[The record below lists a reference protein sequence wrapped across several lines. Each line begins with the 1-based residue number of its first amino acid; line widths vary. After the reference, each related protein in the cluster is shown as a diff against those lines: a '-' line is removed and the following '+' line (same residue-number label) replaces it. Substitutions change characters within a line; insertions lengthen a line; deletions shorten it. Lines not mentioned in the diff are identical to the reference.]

1 MDVTEISVFDSA
13 CFITK
18 AQVYVSNSFANRNI
32 VNSEFT
38 ATTMY
43 EVRWYTAKKNIPT
56 LLDTMPEN
64 RLAIDYADAN
74 GALDPEDDPET
85 FSLND
90 LYVQVRMIWTDK
102 NGVSDYSEWSNP
114 LLLSK
119 CSAQ

>member
-1 MDVTEISVFDSA
+1 MVIQTFKGPADAGPS
-13 CFITK
+13 
-18 AQVYVSNSFANRNI
+18 
-32 VNSEFT
+32 
-38 ATTMY
+38 
-43 EVRWYTAKKNIPT
+43 WYTAKKNIPT

-74 GALDPEDDPET
+74 GALDPEADPET